1 MVRNRKAFAMISAAG
16 AAMLMTLSA
25 CETAAEFGDDA
36 LRVGSRGHIQATP
49 FMDAINAKS
58 CRENLTQSLGF
69 PRESRAM
76 KNGVMVVQNFD
87 CEAERVIAKVS
98 LTNRS
103 NDPMYCFAETET
115 SISGTYLPPMGVGFF
130 EYSFTDSAWQDCQL
144 AS

>member
-1 MVRNRKAFAMISAAG
+1 MVRNGKSFAIISAAG
-16 AAMLMTLSA
+16 AAMMMTLSA

-49 FMDAINAKS
+49 FMDAIHAKS
-58 CRENLTQSLGF
+58 CRDSLTETLGF
-69 PRESRAM
+69 PKQSRAM

-103 NDPMYCFAETET
+103 DAPMYCFAETET
-115 SISGTYLPPMGVGFF
+115 NISGVYLPPMGVGFF
-130 EYSFTDSAWQDCQL
+130 EYSFTDSAWQDCQR